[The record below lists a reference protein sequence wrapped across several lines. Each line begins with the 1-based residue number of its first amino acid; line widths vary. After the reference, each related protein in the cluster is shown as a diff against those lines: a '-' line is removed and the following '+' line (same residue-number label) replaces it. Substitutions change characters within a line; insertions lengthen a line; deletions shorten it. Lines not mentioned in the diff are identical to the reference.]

1 MNKDHKTQV
10 AVLLRG
16 QLGHAEL
23 GGLVYKRSVQDRF
36 WDVGFRIC
44 AGVPNT
50 VSSTMSSI
58 QDDTVYPR
66 EVTQTRLP
74 LHIDH
79 YLSSWGPK
87 HVRQVRTRELM
98 ECCHQLYNIA
108 INKYTGMN
116 QHWAQTDH
124 RHLMFPLGGNGIARA
139 MAHDMI
145 DNVILDDAD
154 VMDNNSG
161 ADAFLNSVKLELLKF
176 HYVLGQIWSMGE
188 AYNSYMQLKASD
200 PLWKPDV
207 IWCTRPDA
215 FGWYP
220 DNVWHNLKH
229 SVKNTPGI
237 HCTNT
242 SIVNGRPYIADYNFY
257 SSPNEIEHYGNICNK
272 LIDAWENHP
281 GLLASL
287 LDSGSNLQHQLW
299 SLVFKDTSIVNM
311 HPTLRP
317 IYQGVLRPLEGLES
331 VVDAAV
337 GDSYLDVSKNS
348 IRDIHNFISSDYNY
362 PKPNT
367 PPSPQLIGDT
377 WNDIMSD

>member
-10 AVLLRG
+10 AILLRG

-23 GGLVYKRSVQDRF
+23 GGLLYKRTVQDRF

-50 VSSTMSSI
+50 VSSTMSTI
-58 QDDTVYPR
+58 QDEVVYPR
-66 EVTQTRLP
+66 ETTQSRLP
-74 LHIDH
+74 QPIDH

-108 INKYTGMN
+108 IHKYTGLGD
-116 QHWAQTDH
+116 HWAHTQH
-124 RHLMFPLGGNGIARA
+124 RHLMFPLGGDGIARA
-139 MAHDMI
+139 MANDMI
-145 DNVILDDAD
+145 DNVILDDNN
-154 VMDNNSG
+154 MDKTSG

-188 AYNSYMQLKASD
+188 AYNSYKELISQNPD
-200 PLWKPDV
+200 WKPDV

-229 SVKNTPGI
+229 SVRNMPGI

-242 SIVNGRPYIADYNFY
+242 SIANGRPYIADYNFY

-299 SLVFKDTSIVNM
+299 SLVFKDTCMVSM
-311 HPTLRP
+311 HPPLRP
-317 IYQGVLRPLEGLES
+317 IYQGVLRPIEGLES
-331 VVDAAV
+331 AVHTAV
-337 GDSYLDVSKNS
+337 GDSYLDTSKDS
-348 IRDIHNFISSDYNY
+348 IRDLHNFINSDYNY
-362 PKPNT
+362 PTPNT
-367 PPSPQLIGDT
+367 PPSPQLISDT
-377 WNDIMSD
+377 WNDIISD